1 MNDPSFSRVEK
12 HSTLLRA
19 IGRVWLARRPLA
31 RLLSTLLCSLII
43 VIRPFS
49 RLGGQYAFL
58 VLALKELVF
67 SVQEN
72 LAQQLE
78 LTFLNIL
85 GALIGIG
92 ISTLAKH
99 IASLA
104 GHDTP
109 AARATCACF
118 LILMSF
124 LGESR
129 SLFPLPANAYSICV
143 AAGIV
148 KSRLVRLQL
157 STRISCFISV
167 WLLTNNIGVSNVG
180 VQSQKSSAF
189 TAELGEIVACPSRFG
204 RFLVDHSIGRHHLLA
219 LSPRNDDHLSGLG
232 HQLRAGDCI
241 YVCSSP

>member
-19 IGRVWLARRPLA
+19 IGRVWLARRPRALA
-31 RLLSTLLCSLII
+31 RLLSTSLCSLII

-118 LILMSF
+118 LILLSF

-129 SLFPLPANAYSICV
+129 YLFLFLPMHTQSA
-143 AAGIV
+143 
-148 KSRLVRLQL
+148 LQL
-157 STRISCFISV
+157 GS
-167 WLLTNNIGVSNVG
+167 
-180 VQSQKSSAF
+180 
-189 TAELGEIVACPSRFG
+189 
-204 RFLVDHSIGRHHLLA
+204 
-219 LSPRNDDHLSGLG
+219 
-232 HQLRAGDCI
+232 
-241 YVCSSP
+241 